1 MVKKLKTSYMI
12 LVVMIGERIENIVMT
27 LKNKNQLFVSLFKKY
42 AIIYNYVRGFLEKII
57 NSDSAYVQK
66 NDTAYLNSFHLLIPF
81 SIFMKVFGNGVTIIN
96 DSNRYD
102 FVKFDEESEIEFF
115 KGLDWMIDYNEV
127 KDLSED
133 EIIKLAKNIEKERE
147 KIATTFN
154 SMSKKEKNQHIDMV
168 TKCDLLEFKFYSLRD
183 ILWLKQGHISIKLP
197 ENDKEKILKRNTK
210 TK

>member
-1 MVKKLKTSYMI
+1 V
-12 LVVMIGERIENIVMT
+12 
-27 LKNKNQLFVSLFKKY
+27 
-42 AIIYNYVRGFLEKII
+42 KII

-66 NDTAYLNSFHLLIPF
+66 NDIAYLNSFDLPIPF

-147 KIATTFN
+147 KNCYNF
-154 SMSKKEKNQHIDMV
+154 
-168 TKCDLLEFKFYSLRD
+168 
-183 ILWLKQGHISIKLP
+183 
-197 ENDKEKILKRNTK
+197 
-210 TK
+210 

>member
-1 MVKKLKTSYMI
+1 M
-12 LVVMIGERIENIVMT
+12 
-27 LKNKNQLFVSLFKKY
+27 
-42 AIIYNYVRGFLEKII
+42 KII

-66 NDTAYLNSFHLLIPF
+66 NDIAYLNSFDLPIPF

-127 KDLSED
+127 KDLIED